1 MSYIT
6 LHHSGVYNNKEHFT
20 ISGSKSISQRAL
32 IINYLSDFNIDI
44 NNLSDSDD
52 TLVLYNA
59 LYSKKKVFDLQQS
72 GTALRFLMSVFSL
85 ENKSVVLTGQDSLF
99 QRPIEP
105 LIDLLKFLGAS
116 IYKEKN
122 NIHIQTGSMCGSIL
136 NLDAAYTTQFISSLL
151 LISPYLKNGL
161 TLNLPAALYSKSY
174 IEMTI
179 SMMRDCGAKIEFKDH
194 VIKVSRQ
201 PYTSYFQNI
210 ESDWTSLSYLFA
222 AFVFSSLDKI
232 FINNFYV
239 DSIQYDKVLV
249 DVFSLLGVT
258 THFEKN
264 RIILEKNKNIV
275 LPQKIEWNFIENP
288 DLFPT
293 IIVVCFGLGIE
304 LFATGLMTLSYKE
317 SNRLKTMKMELL
329 KFNCIYNI
337 ESRDVVS
344 MKPKLNNNI
353 LNELIIIDTHN
364 DHRIALSFAPLVLLG
379 WKLKIRNP
387 EVINKSYRNFWH
399 DLRKFG
405 IEIKRL

>member
-6 LHHSGVYNNKEHFT
+6 LHYSGVYNNKEYFT

-32 IINYLSDFNIDI
+32 IINYLSDFNCDI

-52 TLVLYNA
+52 TRVLYNA
-59 LYSKKKVFDLQQS
+59 LYLKQTVFDLQQS

-85 ENKSVVLTGQDSLF
+85 ENKSVVLTGHDSLF
-99 QRPIEP
+99 QRPINP
-105 LIDLLKFLGAS
+105 LIDLLKLLGANLH
-116 IYKEKN
+116 KEKN
-122 NIHIQTGSMCGSIL
+122 NIHIHAGSMCGSIL
-136 NLDAAYTTQFISSLL
+136 NLDTAYTSQFISSLL
-151 LISPYLKNGL
+151 LIGPYLKNGL
-161 TLNLPAALYSKSY
+161 VLNLPTTLYSKSY
-174 IEMTI
+174 IKMTI
-179 SMMRDCGAKIEFKDH
+179 AMMKHCGAKIEFKDH
-194 VIKVSRQ
+194 VIKVSSQ
-201 PYTSYFQNI
+201 PYASCFQYI

-249 DVFSLLGVT
+249 DFFSLLGVT
-258 THFEKN
+258 THFKN
-264 RIILEKNKNIV
+264 NHIILEKNKNIV

-293 IIVVCFGLGIE
+293 IIVVCFGLSIE
-304 LFATGLMTLSYKE
+304 LFAKGLMTLSYKE
-317 SNRLKTMKMELL
+317 SNRLKTMQMEFL

-337 ESRDVVS
+337 ESKDVVS

-364 DHRIALSFAPLVLLG
+364 DHRIALAFAPLVLLG
-379 WKLKIRNP
+379 WKLKICNP
-387 EVINKSYRNFWH
+387 EVINKSYRNFWY

-405 IEIKRL
+405 IEIKHL

>member
-6 LHHSGVYNNKEHFT
+6 LHYSGVYNKKEYFT

-32 IINYLSDFNIDI
+32 IINYLSDFNCDI

-52 TLVLYNA
+52 THVLYNA
-59 LYSKKKVFDLQQS
+59 LYLKQTVFDLQQS

-85 ENKSVVLTGQDSLF
+85 ENKSIVLTGHDSLF
-99 QRPIEP
+99 QRPINP
-105 LIDLLKFLGAS
+105 LIDLLKLLGANLH
-116 IYKEKN
+116 KEKN
-122 NIHIQTGSMCGSIL
+122 SIHIHAGSMCGSIL
-136 NLDAAYTTQFISSLL
+136 NLNAAYTSQFISSLL
-151 LISPYLKNGL
+151 LIGPYLKNGL
-161 TLNLPAALYSKSY
+161 VLNLPTTLYSKSY
-174 IEMTI
+174 IKMTI
-179 SMMRDCGAKIEFKDH
+179 AMMKHCGAKIEFKDH
-194 VIKVSRQ
+194 VINVSSQ
-201 PYTSYFQNI
+201 PYTSCFKNI
-210 ESDWTSLSYLFA
+210 ESDWTSSSYLFA
-222 AFVFSSLDKI
+222 AFIFSSLDKI

-249 DVFSLLGVT
+249 DIFSLLGVT
-258 THFEKN
+258 THFENN

-275 LPQKIEWNFIENP
+275 LPQKIEWDFIENP

-304 LFATGLMTLSYKE
+304 LFAKGLMTLSYKE
-317 SNRLKTMKMELL
+317 SNRLKTMQSELS

-337 ESRDVVS
+337 ESKDVVS

-353 LNELIIIDTHN
+353 LNKLIIIDTHN
-364 DHRIALSFAPLVLLG
+364 DHRIALAFAPLGLLG
-379 WKLKIRNP
+379 YKLKIHNP

-405 IEIKRL
+405 IEIKLF